1 MILVTKDIVIRIKA
15 QMLGI
20 EAEDFTTEQAPVSE
34 MQYTGRNEV
43 FVPEDLFSDFK
54 KKGDPPFLRLPDGTG
69 RRNVFPSPWCT
80 TSSWC

>member
-54 KKGDPPFLRLPDGTG
+54 KKGIPLPPSTG
-69 RRNVFPSPWCT
+69 RDRTENVFPSPWCT